1 MALEKRPIP
10 LLSGNMLKCIA
21 ACSMLLDH
29 VGYFLFPQYEI
40 LRILGRP
47 AFPIF
52 AFMISEGC
60 RYTKDKKKYFLGIF
74 LLATILQVVCYF
86 AIGMTDLISLMGF
99 AIGILLVYALQFA
112 KRWLF
117 MPQLALWKKAIS
129 VLALVAGLSAA
140 AILCNNVYLD
150 YGFWGCTMMLF
161 PSLVDSSDANAPA
174 WLKKLDRL
182 WIRVLLLLPPMLLL
196 IQSSVSVQKWSLMAL
211 PLLFLYS
218 GKRGK
223 RPMKYFF
230 YIFYPAHVAVLALLS
245 MVLYS

>member
-1 MALEKRPIP
+1 MTLQKRPFG

-29 VGYFLFPQYEI
+29 IGYFLFPQYDI

-60 RYTKDKKKYFLGIF
+60 RYTKNKKRYFLTVF
-74 LLATILQVVCYF
+74 LLASLLQLICYF

-99 AIGILLVYALQFA
+99 AIGILLVYALQFW
-112 KRWLF
+112 KHQLF
-117 MPQLALWKKAIS
+117 MPNIPLWKKAVSILPL
-129 VLALVAGLSAA
+129 VLGVVST
-140 AILCNNVYLD
+140 AILCKYVYLD

-161 PSLVDSSDANAPA
+161 PSLVDSSDANAPQ
-174 WLKKLDRL
+174 WLRKADRL
-182 WIRVLLLLPPMLLL
+182 WIRVLWMLPPMLLL
-196 IQSSVSVQKWSLMAL
+196 IQESVSLQIWSLVAL

-230 YIFYPAHVAVLALLS
+230 YIFYPAHVGILALLS
-245 MVLYS
+245 MVL